1 MHGHGGILGETDS
14 SELQEVPLLSCE
26 SEVAD
31 KGFWTK
37 LKDAIHQFIEEVMA
51 PPTISAVCLGISL
64 LTSLWYVVGIGRT
77 NSDVDATSWIR

>member
-1 MHGHGGILGETDS
+1 MHGHGGTLGETDS
-14 SELQEVPLLSCE
+14 PETQEVPLLSCE

-37 LKDAIHQFIEEVMA
+37 LKDAIHQIIEELMA
-51 PPTISAVCLGISL
+51 LRTISAVCLGISL
-64 LTSLWYVVGIGRT
+64 LTSLWHIVGIGRT

>member
-14 SELQEVPLLSCE
+14 PELQEAPPLSCE

-37 LKDAIHQFIEEVMA
+37 LKDAIHQIIEELMA
-51 PPTISAVCLGISL
+51 LRTISAVCLGISL
-64 LTSLWYVVGIGRT
+64 LTSLWHIVGIGRT

>member
-1 MHGHGGILGETDS
+1 M
-14 SELQEVPLLSCE
+14 SCE

-37 LKDAIHQFIEEVMA
+37 LKDAIHQIIEELMA
-51 PPTISAVCLGISL
+51 LRTISAVCLGISL
-64 LTSLWYVVGIGRT
+64 LTSLWHIVGIGRT